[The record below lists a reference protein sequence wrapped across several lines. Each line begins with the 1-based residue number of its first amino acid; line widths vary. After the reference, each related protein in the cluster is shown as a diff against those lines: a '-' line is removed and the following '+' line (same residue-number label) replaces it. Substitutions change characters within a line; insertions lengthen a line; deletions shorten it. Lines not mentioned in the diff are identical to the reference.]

1 LKIFNQRLTRLAIV
15 QPEFKRN
22 YVLNEIVK
30 RTLKSFDETVR
41 YLTFSKYGYQQIQ
54 VDTNYLQNKLRDV
67 LDDEKFEFQ
76 YFLTQLSFLRNLL
89 KDIFGCVED
98 RCLAVESL
106 NHETVVKLFSK
117 EK

>member
-1 LKIFNQRLTRLAIV
+1 LKIFNQRLTRLAII

-30 RTLKSFDETVR
+30 RTLKSFDESVR

-76 YFLTQLSFLRNLL
+76 FFLNIFKFPQKFVERYFQLR
-89 KDIFGCVED
+89 
-98 RCLAVESL
+98 
-106 NHETVVKLFSK
+106 
-117 EK
+117 